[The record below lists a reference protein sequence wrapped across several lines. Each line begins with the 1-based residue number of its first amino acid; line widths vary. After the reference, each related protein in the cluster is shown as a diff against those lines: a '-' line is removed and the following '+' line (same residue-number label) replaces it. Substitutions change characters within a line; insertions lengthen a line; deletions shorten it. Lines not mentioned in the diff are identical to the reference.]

1 MKKLLLT
8 SILFFSFLLSFCQT
22 KKTTIAEN
30 QIGAISCE
38 FARSIKLETNDTLN
52 YLYFSFQNSKYKSI
66 TDLKSIFF
74 TITKDSS
81 DIFEFVKSLKAAYN
95 EMGTKTDI
103 TWDKKDYRIS
113 LYSFNDKL
121 YLCEP
126 IEEGTGYTTLNK
138 EQTNQLINWIEE
150 IGFIK

>member
-1 MKKLLLT
+1 
-8 SILFFSFLLSFCQT
+8 
-22 KKTTIAEN
+22 
-30 QIGAISCE
+30 
-38 FARSIKLETNDTLN
+38 
-52 YLYFSFQNSKYKSI
+52 
-66 TDLKSIFF
+66 LKSIFF